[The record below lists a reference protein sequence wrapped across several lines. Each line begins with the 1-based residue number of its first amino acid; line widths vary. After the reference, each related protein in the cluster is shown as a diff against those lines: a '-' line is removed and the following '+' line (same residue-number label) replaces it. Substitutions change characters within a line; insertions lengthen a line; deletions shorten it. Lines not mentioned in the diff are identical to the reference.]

1 MVGFGVETSLIALAD
16 NFILCTLLY
25 GIKLL
30 VLLEF
35 IEGLALLLNHV
46 TVSEREVID
55 LLDRL
60 QLQLV

>member
-16 NFILCTLLY
+16 NFILRTLLY